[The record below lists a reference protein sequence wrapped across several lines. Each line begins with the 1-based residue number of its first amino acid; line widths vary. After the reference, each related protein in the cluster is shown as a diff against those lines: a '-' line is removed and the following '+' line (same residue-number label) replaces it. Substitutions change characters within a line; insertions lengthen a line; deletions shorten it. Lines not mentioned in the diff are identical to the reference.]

1 MKKRLDLQ
9 LWHEGCWMLG
19 LTRTY
24 PDATLV
30 VTDICSDGTDI
41 LATVVVSGDD
51 LDLGAVADEAAAA
64 PAVRST
70 DRLDGGLQSLRIH
83 TRYKLESSIYDAI
96 ISSSLTPIGDIRIQD
111 NAEYWTLLVDGGG
124 ISSAISTLEADADVD
139 ILRVTDYEPNPSTN
153 HTVIDEIR
161 DDLSVRQTEYLLS
174 ALEEGYYGW
183 PRDIAA
189 KDLAE
194 KHDVSGPTALEH
206 LRKGESVVLER
217 ILGEVKDR
225 ERSETAQLQSP

>member
-1 MKKRLDLQ
+1 
-9 LWHEGCWMLG
+9 MLS

-24 PDATLV
+24 PDTTLV

-41 LATVVVSGDD
+41 LATVVVSGDGD
-51 LDLGAVADEAAAA
+51 LDLDAIADEAAAA

-70 DRLDGGLQSLRIH
+70 DRLDGGIQSLRIH
-83 TRYKLESSIYDAI
+83 TRYKMESSIYDAI
-96 ISSSLTPIGDIRIQD
+96 INSSLTPIGDIRIQD
-111 NAEYWTLLVDGGG
+111 NAEYWTLLVDGGA
-124 ISSAISTLEADADVD
+124 ISSAISTLETDADVD
-139 ILRVTDYEPNPSTN
+139 ILRVTDYEPNASAN

-161 DDLSVRQTEYLLS
+161 DDLSARQTEYLLS

-194 KHDVSGPTALEH
+194 KHGVSGPTALEH

-217 ILGEVKDR
+217 ILEEVRDR
-225 ERSETAQLQSP
+225 ERSETAQLRSS